1 MTMKKMSQKITEE
14 TQEKRKRSTSGRIS
28 PVRII
33 LFILLLLIGLGVL
46 LYPTI
51 SNLWNER
58 LHQKMIGSYEE
69 ELAELPD
76 ERKNELLE
84 EAREYNRQHKQNVI
98 MDAFGDENDYVLTH
112 PYDTMLAVDDS
123 GMMCYLEIPRISEK
137 MVVFHGISAKVLE
150 KGVGHIEGTS
160 LPVGGES
167 THSVMSAHRGLPS
180 AKLFTDLDTM
190 VVGDQFYIHVLDE
203 HLAYEVDEINV
214 VLPEEVSLL
223 DIVPGE
229 DLCTLVTCTP
239 YGVNTHRLLVRGH
252 RVPYVPPEEPTK
264 TLWEKM
270 SELKF
275 AIITLLVVLLIADIA
290 FIVFRLRKRK
300 KKEDDQNELPEQ

>member
-1 MTMKKMSQKITEE
+1 MAKE
-14 TQEKRKRSTSGRIS
+14 TKGRIS
-28 PVRII
+28 VVRLLLII
-33 LFILLLLIGLGVL
+33 LLMLIGLGIL

-58 LHQKMIGSYEE
+58 LQSKMIGAYEE
-69 ELAELPD
+69 EVAKLTD

-84 EAREYNRQHKQNVI
+84 AAYEYNAQHKRNVI
-98 MDAFGDENDYVLTH
+98 MDAFDENNEYVLTH
-112 PYDTMLAVDDS
+112 PYDTMLSIDDT
-123 GMMCYLEIPRISEK
+123 GMMCYLEIPRINGK
-137 MVVFHGISAKVLE
+137 MVVYHGISAKVLE
-150 KGVGHIEGTS
+150 VGVGHIEGTS
-160 LPVGGES
+160 LPVGGKS
-167 THSVMSAHRGLPS
+167 THTVMSAHRGLPS
-180 AKLFTDLDTM
+180 AKLFTDLDQI

-203 HLAYEVDEINV
+203 HLAYEVDQINV

-229 DLCTLVTCTP
+229 DLATLVTCTP

-275 AIITLLVVLLIADIA
+275 AIVTLLAVLLITDVI
-290 FIVFRLRKRK
+290 FIVFRIRRK
-300 KKEDDQNELPEQ
+300 KKRKDG

>member
-1 MTMKKMSQKITEE
+1 MSRKRTTEKKRT
-14 TQEKRKRSTSGRIS
+14 RSTSSRIS

-69 ELAELPD
+69 EVAELPD

-123 GMMCYLEIPRISEK
+123 GMMCYLEIPRIGEK

>member
-1 MTMKKMSQKITEE
+1 MNV
-14 TQEKRKRSTSGRIS
+14 
-28 PVRII
+28 VRV
-33 LFILLLLIGLGVL
+33 LLVILLMLIGLGIL
-46 LYPTI
+46 LYPTV
-51 SNLWNER
+51 SNLWNEY
-58 LHQKMIGSYEE
+58 LHFKQIGNYEE
-69 ELAELPD
+69 EIRALDKSEIERLLAEA
-76 ERKNELLE
+76 K
-84 EAREYNRQHKQNVI
+84 EYNVQHNHNVI
-98 MDAFGDENDYVLTH
+98 MDAFDKNNEYVLTH
-112 PYDTMLAVDDS
+112 PYDTMLAVDDT

-160 LPVGGES
+160 LPVGGKS
-167 THSVMSAHRGLPS
+167 THTVMSAHRGLPS
-180 AKLFTDLDTM
+180 AKLFTDLDQM
-190 VVGDQFYIHVLDE
+190 AVGDQFYIHVLDE
-203 HLAYEVDEINV
+203 HLAYEVDQINV

-229 DLCTLVTCTP
+229 DLATLVTCTP

-275 AIITLLVVLLIADIA
+275 AIVTLLAVLLITDVI
-290 FIVFRLRKRK
+290 FIVFRIRRK
-300 KKEDDQNELPEQ
+300 KKRKDG